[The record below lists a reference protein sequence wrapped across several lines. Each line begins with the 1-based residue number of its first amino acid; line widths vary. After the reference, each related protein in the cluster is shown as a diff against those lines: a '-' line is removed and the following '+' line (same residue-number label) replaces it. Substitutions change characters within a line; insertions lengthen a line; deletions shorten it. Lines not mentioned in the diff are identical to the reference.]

1 MIRMVRCVKRCDG
14 CTCRRW
20 RALYGVSMLN
30 MDRIEELRAIM
41 GADFEHLIAQALQD
55 MQVPLAALERA
66 ASGETD
72 PERLGFALHTLQGIA
87 SNIGCTDIAERC
99 SRSRDALDADQFTAA
114 MARSIID
121 AIAACQE
128 KLDVS
133 PTPQDN

>member
-14 CTCRRW
+14 CTCHRW
-20 RALYGVSMLN
+20 CALYGEAMLDMN
-30 MDRIEELRAIM
+30 RIQELRAIM
-41 GADFEHLIAQALQD
+41 GADFERLIAQALQD
-55 MQVPLAALERA
+55 MQVPLTVLERA

-121 AIAACQE
+121 AITACQE